1 MSLTFAKAQ
10 DNIAEIDITKPVTM
24 GWDYILPDNN
34 VEGFKIYRQKLV
46 NDVLTWE
53 LIGTIPTPI
62 DPLDLKFVIPQ
73 PSIGTYTVT
82 AYNAQFESEYADPI
96 TLIEA
101 PPTYTEPLPP
111 TNLRVIQIT
120 Q

>member
-24 GWDYILPDNN
+24 GWDYILPDSN

-46 NDVLTWE
+46 NNVLTWE

-82 AYNAQFESEYADPI
+82 AYNAQFESEYAEPI
-96 TLIEA
+96 TLIEG
-101 PPTYTEPLPP
+101 PPILTEPLPP